1 MILSTFL
8 VVLAAAYSMQL
19 TAKGFASNTRN
30 EQNGLRLI

>member
-8 VVLAAAYSMQL
+8 VVLAAGPTQL
-19 TAKGFASNTRN
+19 TAKGFASNTWN